1 MVYTTY
7 KNSGIGD
14 GLLLFYHALPT
25 LYIVFEAITV
35 YESLIHSY
43 CLDCYDVMRYL
54 HIVR

>member
-1 MVYTTY
+1 MVEL
-7 KNSGIGD
+7 GD

-25 LYIVFEAITV
+25 LYIVFEAITITV

-43 CLDCYDVMRYL
+43 CLDCYDVIRYL